1 MAPIGHSHVAATC
14 FYFLLTLPRRSNTLV
29 AELSNAFNMVSLV
42 IPTAALATTGN
53 ANQGIL
59 TSSLFGQI
67 RNAGDMRQVQLGL
80 RLTF

>member
-1 MAPIGHSHVAATC
+1 MQLQA
-14 FYFLLTLPRRSNTLV
+14 R
-29 AELSNAFNMVSLV
+29 AELSNAFNMVSLE
-42 IPTAALATTGN
+42 IPTAALATTSN

-59 TSSLFGQI
+59 TSALFGQI